1 MGFWPQRVFC
11 SNWPRG
17 PPLSP
22 CKRITKEPWCEC
34 NGIRMRKVRNQEKWR
49 CPICGKVYDISDIDW
64 PMPYWDDETGL
75 KNDYGEY
82 MYPNAEKRAGPP
94 EMYDEAPFTWYL

>member
-22 CKRITKEPWCEC
+22 CKRITKT
-34 NGIRMRKVRNQEKWR
+34 I
-49 CPICGKVYDISDIDW
+49 
-64 PMPYWDDETGL
+64 
-75 KNDYGEY
+75 
-82 MYPNAEKRAGPP
+82 
-94 EMYDEAPFTWYL
+94 

>member
-1 MGFWPQRVFC
+1 M
-11 SNWPRG
+11 
-17 PPLSP
+17 
-22 CKRITKEPWCEC
+22 KEPWCEC
-34 NGIRMRKVRNQEKWR
+34 NGVRMRKVRNQEKWR

-94 EMYDEAPFTWYL
+94 EMYEEAPFTWYL